1 MALKTGMEILG
12 LNPQVLSHKKTSYD
26 QNSSVFMFHSLF
38 LHIYVSHKMAKIELY
53 IICVVTIHISSRI
66 MKTMLPP
73 PLMHQKR
80 LRLHQHQ
87 YFLCEMK

>member
-1 MALKTGMEILG
+1 
-12 LNPQVLSHKKTSYD
+12 
-26 QNSSVFMFHSLF
+26 
-38 LHIYVSHKMAKIELY
+38 MAKIELY

-87 YFLCEMK
+87 YFLCEMKYKSKSQIHLRFNGKDLNRARLGLNQ